1 MTGLKKTI
9 LSPHDINGAVS
20 RNRLA
25 VAPMT
30 RVTATEEGLATQT
43 MQDYYLRFAQGG
55 FGLIITEGLYT
66 DKAFSQ
72 GYPNQPGLADEEQA
86 QVWAKINHELR
97 GQGALVFAQIMH
109 AGALSQGNRYRTHT
123 VGPSAVQPVG
133 EQMSVYYGEGA
144 YAMPVEITEAE
155 IAQVIQG
162 FADTAAR
169 AVETANFDGIE
180 IHGANGYLL
189 DQFLTAHTNV
199 RKDRWGGDMTQ
210 RMSLLINVVTAV
222 KEKVGRKVPVGV
234 RISQGKVNDFKN
246 KWLDG
251 EGDAQII
258 FSALADA
265 GVDFI
270 HVTEHEAWQPA
281 FEGGQ
286 DSLITLARK
295 FAPGITIIGNGG
307 LHDPA
312 HAGEALNAGADM
324 IALGRGAL
332 SNPDYPVILET
343 NQTFREFDSSILQPI
358 ADIKASE
365 LELELELEGC
375 LS

>member
-72 GYPNQPGLADEEQA
+72 GYPNQPGLADEKQA
-86 QVWAKINHELR
+86 QMWAKINHELR
-97 GQGALVFAQIMH
+97 AQGALVFAQIMH

-144 YAMPVEITEAE
+144 YAMPAEITDAQ
-155 IAQVIQG
+155 ITQVIQG
-162 FADTAAR
+162 FADSAAR
-169 AVETANFDGIE
+169 AVDTANFDGIE

-189 DQFLTAHTNV
+189 DQFLTAHTNL

-210 RMSLLINVVTAV
+210 RMSLLIDVVTAV
-222 KEKVGRKVPVGV
+222 KEKVGHKVPVGV

-246 KWLDG
+246 KWSDG
-251 EGDAQII
+251 ESDAQII

-295 FAPGITIIGNGG
+295 FAPGVTIIGNGG
-307 LHDPA
+307 LHDPI

-358 ADIKASE
+358 ADIKTR
-365 LELELELEGC
+365 ELELELEGC
-375 LS
+375 I

>member
-97 GQGALVFAQIMH
+97 AQGSLVFAQIMH
-109 AGALSQGNRYRTHT
+109 AGALSQGSRYRTHT

-222 KEKVGRKVPVGV
+222 KEKVGQKVPVGV

-343 NQTFREFDSSILQPI
+343 NQTFRAFDGSILQPI

-365 LELELELEGC
+365 LELELEGC

>member
-1 MTGLKKTI
+1 MSRLKNTI
-9 LSPHDINGAVS
+9 LSSHDINGALS

-30 RVTATEEGLATQT
+30 RVTATKEGVATQT
-43 MQDYYLRFAQGG
+43 MEDYYLRFAQGG
-55 FGLIITEGLYT
+55 FGLVITEGLYT

-72 GYPNQPGLADEEQA
+72 GYPNQPGLVDEEQA
-86 QVWAKINHELR
+86 LGWAKINHEL
-97 GQGALVFAQIMH
+97 QAHGALVFAQIMH

-144 YAMPVEITEAE
+144 YAMPAEITDAE
-155 IAQVIQG
+155 IAEVIQG

-169 AVETANFDGIE
+169 AVDTANFDGIE

-189 DQFLTAHTNV
+189 DQFLTAHTNL
-199 RKDRWGGDMTQ
+199 RADRWGGDMT
-210 RMSLLINVVTAV
+210 RRVRLLIDVVKAV
-222 KEKVGRKVPVGV
+222 KERVGQKVPVGV

-246 KWLDG
+246 KWSNG
-251 EGDAQII
+251 ERDAQVI

-270 HVTEHEAWQPA
+270 HVTEHEAWRPA
-281 FEGGQ
+281 FEGGK
-286 DSLITLARK
+286 DSLIALARQY
-295 FAPGITIIGNGG
+295 APSITIIGNGS
-307 LHDPA
+307 LHEPV
-312 HAGEALNAGADM
+312 HAVEALNAGADM

-332 SNPDYPVILET
+332 SNPDYPVILEA
-343 NQTFREFDSSILQPI
+343 NQTFREFDGSVLQPI
-358 ADIKASE
+358 ADIKPSE
-365 LELELELEGC
+365 LKLAMQV
-375 LS
+375 

>member
-97 GQGALVFAQIMH
+97 AQGSLVFAQIMH
-109 AGALSQGNRYRTHT
+109 AGALSQGSRYRTHT

-189 DQFLTAHTNV
+189 DQFLTAHTNL

-222 KEKVGRKVPVGV
+222 KEKVGQKVPVGV

-343 NQTFREFDSSILQPI
+343 NQMFRAFDGSILQPI
-358 ADIKASE
+358 ADIKVS
-365 LELELELEGC
+365 ELELELEGC

>member
-97 GQGALVFAQIMH
+97 AQGSLVFAQIMH

-144 YAMPVEITEAE
+144 YAMPAEITEAE

-222 KEKVGRKVPVGV
+222 KEKVGQKVPVGV

-343 NQTFREFDSSILQPI
+343 NQMFRAFDGSILQPI
-358 ADIKASE
+358 ADIKVS
-365 LELELELEGC
+365 ELELELEGC

>member
-123 VGPSAVQPVG
+123 VGPFSGPA
-133 EQMSVYYGEGA
+133 SWR
-144 YAMPVEITEAE
+144 
-155 IAQVIQG
+155 
-162 FADTAAR
+162 ADVR
-169 AVETANFDGIE
+169 
-180 IHGANGYLL
+180 LL
-189 DQFLTAHTNV
+189 
-199 RKDRWGGDMTQ
+199 RR
-210 RMSLLINVVTAV
+210 R
-222 KEKVGRKVPVGV
+222 
-234 RISQGKVNDFKN
+234 
-246 KWLDG
+246 
-251 EGDAQII
+251 
-258 FSALADA
+258 
-265 GVDFI
+265 
-270 HVTEHEAWQPA
+270 
-281 FEGGQ
+281 
-286 DSLITLARK
+286 
-295 FAPGITIIGNGG
+295 G
-307 LHDPA
+307 LR
-312 HAGEALNAGADM
+312 HAG
-324 IALGRGAL
+324 
-332 SNPDYPVILET
+332 
-343 NQTFREFDSSILQPI
+343 
-358 ADIKASE
+358 
-365 LELELELEGC
+365 
-375 LS
+375 

>member
-97 GQGALVFAQIMH
+97 AQGSLVFTQIMH
-109 AGALSQGNRYRTHT
+109 AGALSQGSRYRTHT

-222 KEKVGRKVPVGV
+222 KEKVGLKVPVGV

-343 NQTFREFDSSILQPI
+343 NQTFRAFDGSILQPI
-358 ADIKASE
+358 ADIKVS
-365 LELELELEGC
+365 ELELELEGC

>member
-144 YAMPVEITEAE
+144 YAMPAEITEAE

-222 KEKVGRKVPVGV
+222 KEKVGQKVPVGV

-343 NQTFREFDSSILQPI
+343 NQTFRAFDGSILQPI

-365 LELELELEGC
+365 LELELEGC

>member
-97 GQGALVFAQIMH
+97 AQGSLVFAQIMH
-109 AGALSQGNRYRTHT
+109 AGALSQGSRYRTHT

-144 YAMPVEITEAE
+144 YAMPAEITEAE

-222 KEKVGRKVPVGV
+222 KEKVGQKVPVGV

-343 NQTFREFDSSILQPI
+343 NQTFRAFDGSILQPI
-358 ADIKASE
+358 ADIKVS
-365 LELELELEGC
+365 ELELELEGC